1 MWQAIATIGAG
12 LLGAHSQKQTNKKQI
27 GLAREQMAFQERMAN
42 TAHQRQ
48 MADLSSAGLNPLMAT
63 KLGGSSSPSGAMAQI
78 KDPAIQAS
86 MISTAVNQARLA
98 KYQADIAE
106 QDYETMQNRGLSKT
120 VAGAN
125 PLNLLINSVMNRASE
140 QDLDTLTTKLLSLF
154 GVGPANASVVRENM
168 QEPNI
173 NMIDPLTNKK
183 ITPQRL
189 KKYTEWWQR
198 QKKFKGNIEYKRITQ

>member
-1 MWQAIATIGAG
+1 
-12 LLGAHSQKQTNKKQI
+12 
-27 GLAREQMAFQERMAN
+27 MAFQERMAN

-198 QKKFKGNIEYKRITQ
+198 QKKFKGNIEYKRIPQ